1 MLFRFIKIFTIALC
15 ALVLAVFCLTW
26 LLSPYVIKSQ
36 SNDLL
41 SELNYHLSDD
51 SHIRFNP
58 FSFTLSVQDLALQHL
73 ESPHVLA
80 SIKTGHI
87 NVDTFALARNTILFD
102 SILFDGIQLELART
116 PELFNVAGY
125 AIPLAETV
133 ADSNDTEELP
143 AEDDLDQQEGDDW
156 FVEIATFKLDNVL
169 TDLDDNGQPHQIKL
183 DDITLSNI
191 LAGLNQQKGH
201 FALKATINDT
211 KVATK
216 INFDL
221 NESLGAVHLEFKLEH
236 LNPGAFAYLA
246 GDAIDALSSNISLS
260 FKQSVTLHEQGI
272 SSEVND
278 LILSVD
284 ALNTTLQGVNI
295 TNDKLVTKIDK
306 LQLNIESV
314 DDKQVI
320 TKLDAGIEVT
330 VDNTRIYPSESKDLL
345 FAVDRLATKNAALSL
360 HDDLTGNAQ
369 PTLSLEQLVISNI
382 TASQKVA
389 NNKESDQTPAL
400 FSSSELLIN
409 TLFAHAG
416 ALSIKS
422 IALAPFS
429 STVWL
434 DESKAM
440 TNLVL
445 PSPVISDTVNTSQ
458 ENTTNENKADE
469 NKTNTDNT
477 ADSGGSVDPENSH
490 EQAPFVVQLGDFR
503 VTGESSFAIRDRSVS
518 PEFED
523 LFHIQAFDLG
533 AIDNSRPELATPFA
547 SEFKTGKYSKASVT
561 GETKLFTEKVNL
573 TLDSKLT
580 EFSLPKVSPY
590 VRTAA
595 GFDLVSGQF
604 DNITKINIV
613 DDEIAGESVLMLR
626 GIDLSSADDVKTG
639 DLTEHSFI
647 PLNLAMGALKDG
659 DGNIEM
665 EIPLSGNV
673 NDPDFGLNGFIALI
687 AQKAALSASESY
699 LINTFVPYANVVSL
713 TKMVGSY
720 ALKVRIDDLEYQT
733 GQTEI
738 KDIQEAF
745 IGALVSLLN
754 EKPDLQI
761 KICAMAHSTDIVSHT
776 PDLKNEK
783 DILALK
789 TIANTRGQVFKD
801 YLIEHAQIASA
812 RLLLCQAKIDA
823 DMDNKP
829 RIEFEI

>member
-1 MLFRFIKIFTIALC
+1 MLFRCIKIFTIALC
-15 ALVLAVFCLTW
+15 AFILAIFCLTW

-41 SELNYHLSDD
+41 SELNYRLSDD

-116 PELFNVAGY
+116 PELLNVAGY
-125 AIPLAETV
+125 VIPLSENTNIT
-133 ADSNDTEELP
+133 DNGSEELP
-143 AEDDLDQQEGDDW
+143 AEDDSDQQKGDDW
-156 FVEIATFKLDNVL
+156 FVEIATFKLDNFL
-169 TDLDDNGQPHQIKL
+169 TDLDDIGQPHQVKL
-183 DDITLSNI
+183 DGIVLNNL

-201 FALKATINDT
+201 FALKAAINDMKVDT
-211 KVATK
+211 KV
-216 INFDL
+216 NFDL
-221 NESLGAVHLEFKLEH
+221 NESLGTAHLEFKLEH

-246 GDAIDALSSNISLS
+246 GDAIDALSSDISLS

-284 ALNTTLQGVNI
+284 ALDATLQGVNI

-320 TKLDAGIEVT
+320 TELDAELEVT
-330 VDNTRIYPSESKDLL
+330 VDNTRVYPSGSKDLL
-345 FAVDRLATKNAALSL
+345 FAIDRLATKNAALSL
-360 HDDLTGNAQ
+360 HGDLYSNAQ
-369 PTLSLEQLVISNI
+369 PALSLEQIAISNI
-382 TASQKVA
+382 TASK
-389 NNKESDQTPAL
+389 KIDSDIESEKKGEQTPAL

-416 ALSIKS
+416 ALSVKS

-445 PSPVISDTVNTSQ
+445 PSPVTPDTVNTSQ
-458 ENTTNENKADE
+458 ENTTNENK
-469 NKTNTDNT
+469 TDTANT
-477 ADSGGSVDPENSH
+477 ADSGGSVDSENNH
-490 EQAPFVVQLGDFR
+490 EQAPFLVQLGEFR
-503 VTGESSFAIRDRSVS
+503 ITGESSFSIRDRSVS

-523 LFHIQAFDLG
+523 VFHIQAFDFG
-533 AIDNSRPELATPFA
+533 AIDNARPELATPFA
-547 SEFKTGKYSKASVT
+547 SEFKTGKYAKASLT
-561 GETKLFTEKVNL
+561 GETKLFADKVNL
-573 TLDSKLT
+573 TLASKLT
-580 EFSLPKVSPY
+580 EFSLPKISPY

-604 DNITKINIV
+604 DNITTINIV
-613 DDEIAGESVLMLR
+613 DDEIAGESALMLR

-639 DLTEHSFI
+639 DLTAHSFI
-647 PLNLAMGALKDG
+647 PLNLALGSLKDG

-687 AQKAALSASESY
+687 AQKAALAASESY

-720 ALKVRIDDLEYQT
+720 ALKVRIDDLEYQA

-738 KDIQEAF
+738 KDVQEAF
-745 IGALVSLLN
+745 IGSLVSLLN

-761 KICAMAHSTDIVSHT
+761 KICAMAHSTDIVNRT

-812 RLLLCQAKIDA
+812 RLLLCQAKIDT